1 MNPYVLSEVNAI
13 GFSVREES
21 SIWPDVSLGLR
32 VLTLQ
37 GEGGRGPYY
46 FRDLLIL
53 MWLKKR

>member
-13 GFSVREES
+13 GFSVKEES
-21 SIWPDVSLGLR
+21 SVWPNVSLGLR
-32 VLTLQ
+32 VLTLL

-53 MWLKKR
+53 MRLKKR